1 VLLLKLKNDSVL
13 LVTLVLRQFELLLA
27 VLQLSR
33 DLDDRFVLL
42 LLLEDS
48 ALRVL
53 QLLLVVLF
61 LRTEVLL

>member
-48 ALRVL
+48 ALKVL